1 MSLAGVRVVD
11 RTRGVAGPYCTKL
24 LADAGADVVFLEPPG
39 GADERRLGTGG
50 LFAFL
55 HTSKRSATV
64 GQDPELTQ
72 GADIVV
78 ADQHFDAV
86 AARRAAPRQVVVTIS
101 PFGVTGPW
109 AGRPATEFTLQASC
123 GSTGGRGLPSETPLA
138 AGGQLG
144 EWLAGTYAAVAAVA
158 ALREARRSGCGD
170 HLDVAMLDCM
180 AVSMVTFPSLFA
192 EFAAACGHRPP
203 AGASR
208 TIEVPSVEPSADGWV
223 NFTTN
228 SAQQFSDFAQL
239 MGHPELAEDP
249 RFTRAGPRFTHR
261 DEFWPLVHAYTEP
274 RTSSQIIEEAGLL
287 RIPVAPVLHGGNVM
301 DFEQFVARDVFVA
314 HPSGRFRQ
322 PRVPYRITGV
332 DTPEFAPAP
341 DPGHDDGAIGWP
353 APIRGVESTGWRMPL
368 QGVRVVD
375 LTAWWAGP
383 SATNT
388 LAGLGA
394 DVVKVEST
402 RRPDLM
408 RFASTCSPDQPN
420 WWEWGPLFHAA
431 NTNKRGVTIDLVRSE
446 GQALVSQLLATADL
460 VVENY
465 TPRVMDQFGL
475 AWEDVHRLN
484 PALCMVRMPA
494 FGLDGPWRDR
504 PGFAQTMESL
514 TGLAWLTGHPDGPPT
529 LVRGAGDP
537 LGGLH
542 AALAALIA
550 LSWRDDDGGGRMVE
564 ATMVESV
571 LNAAAEQSIDWQL
584 TGDVMSRRGN
594 RSQGDTVPQGV
605 YACASDEWIAVAVE
619 SDRQWRSLCAINGD
633 PSLDSSV
640 PSELAGTDLSHVDAR
655 RAHHDAI
662 DRWIS
667 SLTGAADA
675 ADLVEQL
682 VDAGI
687 PAAVVIKP
695 SAITDNPQLRHRGLF
710 ETEVHPVTGNHHVP
724 GLPFRSERVHRWIR
738 IPSPTLGQHN
748 DEVLAEVGVAPG
760 ELELLRD
767 ARVIGETL
775 DPR

>member
-1 MSLAGVRVVD
+1 MA
-11 RTRGVAGPYCTKL
+11 
-24 LADAGADVVFLEPPG
+24 
-39 GADERRLGTGG
+39 
-50 LFAFL
+50 
-55 HTSKRSATV
+55 
-64 GQDPELTQ
+64 
-72 GADIVV
+72 
-78 ADQHFDAV
+78 
-86 AARRAAPRQVVVTIS
+86 S
-101 PFGVTGPW
+101 P
-109 AGRPATEFTLQASC
+109 
-123 GSTGGRGLPSETPLA
+123 ETPLA

-239 MGHPELAEDP
+239 IGSSG
-249 RFTRAGPRFTHR
+249 TGPRTRGSHEQDHAFTHR

-274 RTSSQIIEEAGLL
+274 RSSSQIIEEARRSAHPRG
-287 RIPVAPVLHGGNVM
+287 AGTATAETSWTSSNSLHGTCSWPIRRGGSASHVSRTGSP
-301 DFEQFVARDVFVA
+301 V
-314 HPSGRFRQ
+314 SI
-322 PRVPYRITGV
+322 PRVRPGTGSRS
-332 DTPEFAPAP
+332 D
-341 DPGHDDGAIGWP
+341 DDGAIGWP
-353 APIRGVESTGWRMPL
+353 APIRGVEDR
-368 QGVRVVD
+368 RVAD
-375 LTAWWAGP
+375 
-383 SATNT
+383 ATPGR
-388 LAGLGA
+388 ASG
-394 DVVKVEST
+394 
-402 RRPDLM
+402 RPDCLVGGAIGHQHP
-408 RFASTCSPDQPN
+408 RRAGCRCDQGRVGASARPDALRQHLPPDQPN

-446 GQALVSQLLATADL
+446 GQALDRAVGHGRPGGREL
-460 VVENY
+460 

-475 AWEDVHRLN
+475 AWDDVHRLN

-584 TGDVMSRRGN
+584 TGEVMSRRGN

-619 SDRQWRSLCAINGD
+619 SDRQWRSLCAITGD